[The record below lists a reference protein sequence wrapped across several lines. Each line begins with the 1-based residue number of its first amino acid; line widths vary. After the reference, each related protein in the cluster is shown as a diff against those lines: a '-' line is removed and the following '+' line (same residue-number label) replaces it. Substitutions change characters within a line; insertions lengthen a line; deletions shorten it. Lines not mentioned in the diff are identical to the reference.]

1 MSNMENPYNAP
12 INQSQPPQPPQGPPA
27 QNGLALASM
36 ILGIC
41 SLTIGCC
48 CWLHVPLGIAGLI
61 CGFLGL
67 NKAKETG
74 VGKGM
79 ALAGIIC
86 SAIALVLLT
95 ILGVVGFVANPAL
108 LEAMQD
114 M

>member
-1 MSNMENPYNAP
+1 MSNMENPYNSP
-12 INQSQPPQPPQGPPA
+12 INQSQPPQGPPA
-27 QNGLALASM
+27 KNGLALASL

-48 CWLHVPLGIAGLI
+48 CWLHVPLGLAGVI

-86 SAIALVLLT
+86 SAIALVLMT
-95 ILGVVGFVANPAL
+95 ILGVVGVVANPIL